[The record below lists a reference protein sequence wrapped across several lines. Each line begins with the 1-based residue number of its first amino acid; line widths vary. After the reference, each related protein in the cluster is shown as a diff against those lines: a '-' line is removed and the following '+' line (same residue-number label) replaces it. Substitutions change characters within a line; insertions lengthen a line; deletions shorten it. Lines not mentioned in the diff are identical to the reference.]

1 MALTHTQPAE
11 PVDIRPLGPA
21 LRTTRTSALFKSEQ
35 LELMRVVLPAGGKL
49 PPHAV
54 AGEITVQCIEGA
66 AELTLDDGAV
76 TLRAGQLLY
85 LPGGCR
91 HGVRALADSSL
102 LVTIVLGG
110 R

>member
-1 MALTHTQPAE
+1 
-11 PVDIRPLGPA
+11 
-21 LRTTRTSALFKSEQ
+21 
-35 LELMRVVLPAGGKL
+35 
-49 PPHAV
+49 
-54 AGEITVQCIEGA
+54 
-66 AELTLDDGAV
+66 V

-91 HGVRALADSSL
+91 HGVRALADCSL

>member
-1 MALTHTQPAE
+1 MALVHTLPAE
-11 PVDIRPLGPA
+11 AVDIGPLGPA
-21 LRTTRTSALFKSEQ
+21 LRSTRTSALFKSDQ
-35 LELMRVVLPAGGKL
+35 LELMRVVLAAGATLPA
-49 PPHAV
+49 HAV
-54 AGEITVQCIEGA
+54 AGEITVQCVEGA

-91 HGVRALADSSL
+91 HGVRALADCSL
-102 LVTIVLGG
+102 LVTLVLGG

>member
-1 MALTHTQPAE
+1 MALVHALPAE
-11 PVDIRPLGPA
+11 PVDIRPLGAA
-21 LRTTRTSALFKSEQ
+21 LRGTRTSALFKSGQ
-35 LELMRVVLPAGGKL
+35 LELMRVVLPTGAAL

-54 AGEITVQCIEGA
+54 AGEITVQCLEGA

-91 HGVRALADSSL
+91 HGVRALADCSL
-102 LVTIVLGG
+102 LVTIVLG
-110 R
+110 